1 MGVYLNGKNAYGLFR
16 EAFSLTYFV
25 DKTDILNEF
34 VPILELKNDSY
45 ERSGILRGR
54 SLKYISITRPRRFGK
69 TMMANTIASFFGKGV
84 DSRFTSCLTRRPGSA
99 DHTVLIYPG

>member
-54 SLKYISITRPRRFGK
+54 SLKYFHYQTAPLWQDDDGEYDSV
-69 TMMANTIASFFGKGV
+69 FFWKG
-84 DSRFTSCLTRRPGSA
+84 SG
-99 DHTVLIYPG
+99 